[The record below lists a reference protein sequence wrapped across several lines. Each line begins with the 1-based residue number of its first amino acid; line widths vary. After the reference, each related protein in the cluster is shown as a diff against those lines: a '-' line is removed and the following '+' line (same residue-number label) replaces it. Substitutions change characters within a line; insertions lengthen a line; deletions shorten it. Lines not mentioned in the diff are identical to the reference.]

1 MSCTPLWMCTNTS
14 LGRIALVHFWKSCLP
29 VSLAYV
35 LLLRQLCP
43 LQLCCVAT
51 AVLLVFADRKLTR
64 PPMRHPQLQNQD
76 PRGTSAACCPWRCN
90 ATSFHGSKTHKLP
103 EIKMPSLEYIGMNDW
118 TSMEFSD
125 GCHILHKRKS
135 KKLLQ
140 LLHAITL
147 HASNH
152 SLPNPYLYPTPIAS
166 TVRLASIQRCRT
178 KVDLWPH
185 LLLSS

>member
-1 MSCTPLWMCTNTS
+1 MCTNTS
-14 LGRIALVHFWKSCLP
+14 LRRIVFVRFRKSCLP

-35 LLLRQLCP
+35 LLLRQAFP
-43 LQLCCVAT
+43 LQLCCVVR
-51 AVLLVFADRKLTR
+51 AVLLVFADQKLAR

-76 PRGTSAACCPWRCN
+76 PHGTSVACCPWRCRLRAFTN
-90 ATSFHGSKTHKLP
+90 QKNSQAPCRSKCH
-103 EIKMPSLEYIGMNDW
+103 IISLEYIGMNDW
-118 TSMEFSD
+118 TSMKFCD
-125 GCHILHKRKS
+125 GCHILHKRKR

-147 HASNH
+147 PASNH
-152 SLPNPYLYPTPIAS
+152 SLPNPHLYPTPIAS

>member
-1 MSCTPLWMCTNTS
+1 MFLQCDFDSRKNRLRS
-14 LGRIALVHFWKSCLP
+14 FLKVLSSRLIGLH
-29 VSLAYV
+29 LAITAV
-35 LLLRQLCP
+35 CP
-43 LQLCCVAT
+43 LQLCCVVT

-76 PRGTSAACCPWRCN
+76 PRGTSVACCPWRCRLQ
-90 ATSFHGSKTHKLP
+90 AFIDQKLTSSLRSKCH
-103 EIKMPSLEYIGMNDW
+103 IISLEYIGMNDW
-118 TSMEFSD
+118 TSMKFCD

-152 SLPNPYLYPTPIAS
+152 SLPNPHLYPTPIAS